1 MVTAYGGV
9 VCDGRR
15 GPRDQYVCWG
25 IWTTWVG
32 GGQQPPAADW
42 PAATLTPRPLP
53 HTLLVLFSIIRL
65 NTLRPVRPSRRKLS
79 ERGAE
84 LGGADP
90 EGRNWG
96 LPDGTHV
103 PSVIVQKR
111 FRFGE
116 ATR

>member
-1 MVTAYGGV
+1 MVTACGGV

-32 GGQQPPAADW
+32 GGQQPLAADW

-53 HTLLVLFSIIRL
+53 HTLAVQRRAKRL
-65 NTLRPVRPSRRKLS
+65 YLLPPNTVTEFAHAARRGLAKFRRCTIKL
-79 ERGAE
+79 
-84 LGGADP
+84 P
-90 EGRNWG
+90 
-96 LPDGTHV
+96 PDGTHV

-116 ATR
+116 AAR